1 MPRRFSLDEFDQS
14 VSAEIRSLLD
24 RCEAE
29 PYVFGEEEY
38 LVREHEVSNHCYLV
52 LKGAWTVEKGNNE
65 SLQGPLAL
73 AIVNNEGEEPC
84 FVGEMAH
91 FGGGARSASL
101 RCSGPTYVLDVPSGA
116 VDTIMQDYPGLTQI
130 LCKQLASRLQ
140 EANEALTH
148 GSEQLAMDVKQLD
161 VAAGEVVVRAGEPAD
176 VLYQLLVGSLIVEGA
191 ERPMKPRELPMKF
204 IDPEPYFAD
213 GCHQQTYWRAQMSCS
228 WAFRRAAG
236 WRRFETIQ
244 S

>member
-1 MPRRFSLDEFDQS
+1 M
-14 VSAEIRSLLD
+14 
-24 RCEAE
+24 
-29 PYVFGEEEY
+29 
-38 LVREHEVSNHCYLV
+38 
-52 LKGAWTVEKGNNE
+52 
-65 SLQGPLAL
+65 LQRPLAL

-213 GCHQQTYWRAQMSCS
+213 GCHQQTILARTNVMLVGIQKSS
-228 WAFRRAAG
+228 RLAAI
-236 WRRFETIQ
+236 RNYPELMMRLTHQ
-244 S
+244 RSSASP